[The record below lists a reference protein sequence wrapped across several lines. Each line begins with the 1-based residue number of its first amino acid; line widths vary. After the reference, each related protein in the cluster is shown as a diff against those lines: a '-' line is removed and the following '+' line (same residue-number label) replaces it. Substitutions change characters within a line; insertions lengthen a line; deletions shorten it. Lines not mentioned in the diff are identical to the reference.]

1 MDTAAVLAKFDEQ
14 MRRHSR
20 AERGTRTEID
30 AHITRVLTEVA
41 GWNGVV
47 WSDLS
52 DHDADVII
60 DPRAHLTPVLPAGVE
75 TLSWLSS
82 CLRRPDL
89 HLFGRGGGT

>member
-14 MRRHSR
+14 MRRHPR
-20 AERGTRTEID
+20 AEQGTRTEID

-47 WSDLS
+47 WSDLG

-60 DPRAHLTPVLPAGVE
+60 AAEIERFSAWGTRPSAKR
-75 TLSWLSS
+75 SW
-82 CLRRPDL
+82 
-89 HLFGRGGGT
+89 RG